1 MAIYDLPK
9 ELTVQQ
15 QQMMV
20 QRMQQ
25 QAVPQPDLQV
35 AQQDVPNRRMARV
48 GAYPNVP
55 TDYTPPNNAASIPTV
70 SDPDQAFADLTRQQY
85 LDFITNYGGFEEDLI
100 NQAQTD
106 TSIIDQAREDITGA
120 QQQARDI
127 AQRNI
132 SRYGTALTPAQQQE
146 MQRSLGRSNTLGGI
160 QALGDARLAQRDA
173 NQTLLA
179 DLINIGQGVNRSSLQ
194 QMGSAAADATARKNA
209 YEQAKAAQKA
219 QTYGMIGS
227 LGAAAILAA
236 FI

>member
-1 MAIYDLPK
+1 MALYDLPK

-15 QQMMV
+15 QQMIA

-25 QAVPQPDLQV
+25 QADPQPDLAAVEQTPERRT
-35 AQQDVPNRRMARV
+35 AQMNFNFALPP
-48 GAYPNVP
+48 G
-55 TDYTPPNNAASIPTV
+55 YTPPNNAVNIPTV
-70 SDPDQAFADLTRQQY
+70 SDPDQTFADLTRQQY
-85 LDFITNYGGFEEDLI
+85 IDFITNYGGFEEGLI

-160 QALGDARLAQRDA
+160 QALGDARLAQRDV

-194 QMGSAAADATARKNA
+194 QMGSAAADATARKNQ
-209 YEQAKAAQKA
+209 YTQAKAAQKS

>member
-1 MAIYDLPK
+1 MALYGLPK

-15 QQMMV
+15 QQMV
-20 QRMQQ
+20 LRRQQRQSD
-25 QAVPQPDLQV
+25 PQLNLSVVEQTPEIQT
-35 AQQDVPNRRMARV
+35 AQMGFNYTLPP
-48 GAYPNVP
+48 G
-55 TDYTPPNNAASIPTV
+55 YTPPSNAVNIPTV

-85 LDFITNYGGFEEDLI
+85 IDFINNYGGFEEDLI

-106 TSIIDQAREDITGA
+106 TSIIDQAREDIAGA

-132 SRYGTALTPAQQQE
+132 SRYGTALTPAQEQE

-194 QMGSAAADATARKNA
+194 QMGSAAADATARKNQ
-209 YEQAKAAQKA
+209 YEQAKAAQKS
-219 QTYGMIGS
+219 QTYGLIGS

>member
-1 MAIYDLPK
+1 MALYGLPK

-15 QQMMV
+15 QEMV
-20 QRMQQ
+20 LRRQQRQSD
-25 QAVPQPDLQV
+25 PQPDLSVVEQTPERQT
-35 AQQDVPNRRMARV
+35 ANMNFNYTLPP
-48 GAYPNVP
+48 G
-55 TDYTPPNNAASIPTV
+55 YTPSSNAVNIPTV

-85 LDFITNYGGFEEDLI
+85 IDFITNYGGFEEDLI

-106 TSIIDQAREDITGA
+106 TSIIDQAREDIAGA

-194 QMGSAAADATARKNA
+194 QMGSAAADATARKNQ

-219 QTYGMIGS
+219 QTYGLIGS